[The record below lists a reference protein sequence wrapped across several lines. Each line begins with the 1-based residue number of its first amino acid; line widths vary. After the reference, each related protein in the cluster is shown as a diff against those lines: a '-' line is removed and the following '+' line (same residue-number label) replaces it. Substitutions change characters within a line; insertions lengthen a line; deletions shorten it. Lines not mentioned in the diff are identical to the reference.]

1 MEDLFKQFRA
11 WLKSS
16 NGTLD
21 ELSPAASE
29 QAERDQQLMQAKV
42 NHKKKQKTLAV
53 QNIDHAINFLYQ
65 AVIEDVETHR
75 EALNKLG
82 AAVKVVSELV
92 DEDDKQLLGGQLD
105 EVTGQ
110 YNTLKFNSNGY
121 PVERWLEDKEM
132 KLCLLAPTGVLV
144 SPVQVC

>member
-1 MEDLFKQFRA
+1 M
-11 WLKSS
+11 
-16 NGTLD
+16 
-21 ELSPAASE
+21 
-29 QAERDQQLMQAKV
+29 
-42 NHKKKQKTLAV
+42 
-53 QNIDHAINFLYQ
+53 
-65 AVIEDVETHR
+65 ETHR
-75 EALNKLG
+75 EALSKLG

-121 PVERWLEDKEM
+121 PVERWLEDKET